1 MKFKIIATII
11 ILVTCLFVNE
21 SRSQEYIN
29 YQVKVRT
36 DSLGTHKGILEKINS
51 EGLTVIDHGKSVVI
65 KAQNIVSI
73 RLKKNSFTTAQGLLY
88 GTICGAAIGS
98 TAFLSDLPDDSQ
110 LTILAT
116 ITSAGVVAGV
126 GYGLA
131 CEILANKMMLRIN
144 KDTSLFANEYQK
156 LEKYSKAY
164 YTDKP

>member
-1 MKFKIIATII
+1 MKFKIITILI
-11 ILVTCLFVNE
+11 VLITCLFVNE
-21 SRSQEYIN
+21 IRSQEYMN
-29 YQVKVRT
+29 YYVKVRT
-36 DSLGTHKGILEKINS
+36 DSLGPHKGILEQINS
-51 EGLTVIDHGKSVVI
+51 EGLTVNYHGKSVVI

-98 TAFLSDLPDDSQ
+98 TAFLGDLPDDSQ
-110 LTILAT
+110 LFILASV
-116 ITSAGVVAGV
+116 TSAGVVAGV

-131 CEILANKMMLRIN
+131 CEILANKMMLRID
-144 KDTSLFANEYQK
+144 KDTSLFASEYQK